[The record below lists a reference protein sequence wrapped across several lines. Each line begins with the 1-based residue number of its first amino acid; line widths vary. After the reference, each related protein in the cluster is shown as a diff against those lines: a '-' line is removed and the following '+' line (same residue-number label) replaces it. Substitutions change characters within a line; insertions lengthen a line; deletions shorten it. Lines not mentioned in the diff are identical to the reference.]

1 MPTTIRLGFHSN
13 NPTLLALSTS
23 GILETK
29 LQGRGVEVEWF
40 NVPGGARTV
49 DYIGAGLIDV
59 GGTGATPPITAQAEG
74 VPLVYIASSESR
86 PVGGILVR
94 EDSAIRSAADL
105 RGKRVA
111 LGVGSWHQHLLAT
124 ALDRAN
130 LAWYEIVPLDLP
142 EPLAL
147 KALHAGSIDAWAT
160 GEDNPQTINGLHFI
174 VRTQELI
181 GNPSVFFARRAF
193 AEQNPELLQII
204 VESLDA
210 ADHWIEHNPAEAGRK
225 LAAAARNHLD
235 AHGWEAHVRSRPW
248 GLVAIDN
255 LFLDQQQRAA
265 DLFHRFGLL
274 PRKVNVREAT
284 LARPLAPAR
293 RAA

>member
-59 GGTGATPPITAQAEG
+59 GGTGATPPITARAKG
-74 VPLVYIASSESR
+74 VPLVYTR

-181 GNPSVFFARRAF
+181 GNPSVFCARRAF